1 MSEYPVIDSD
11 GHIWESAPILR
22 EYLEPEWCR
31 SALSF
36 GDGFDRSLG
45 GKLGHE
51 PEGSEDQL
59 AAMDQDGIDVMVLY
73 PSLCLGIGQARDRG
87 FGPALSRAY
96 NNYLRDFCAANPE
109 RLKFVAV
116 LAPQDVEPAAA
127 EMRRAVNELGAI
139 GAMLPG
145 HVPARPDW
153 GHYTWDPI
161 YAEAE
166 RLDIPIAFHAMMR
179 GTAGLER
186 FDNFINVH
194 TVGHSFE
201 QIMALCGTIVG
212 GVLERFP
219 DLRLGYLE
227 AGVGWVPYF
236 LDRLDEEVE
245 MRGAVE
251 APGLTMSPTDYV
263 RNGRVFFGVECGEK
277 TVPDGVRWGLEDTLL
292 YSSDYPHWDGDWPH
306 TVSTVN
312 ERSDLTDDV
321 KRKFLYENAIQF
333 YGDRVLT
340 GRWAKATAAVQHS

>member
-1 MSEYPVIDSD
+1 
-11 GHIWESAPILR
+11 
-22 EYLEPEWCR
+22 
-31 SALSF
+31 
-36 GDGFDRSLG
+36 
-45 GKLGHE
+45 
-51 PEGSEDQL
+51 
-59 AAMDQDGIDVMVLY
+59 
-73 PSLCLGIGQARDRG
+73 
-87 FGPALSRAY
+87 
-96 NNYLRDFCAANPE
+96 
-109 RLKFVAV
+109 
-116 LAPQDVEPAAA
+116 
-127 EMRRAVNELGAI
+127 
-139 GAMLPG
+139 MLPG